1 MYSSHY
7 MYLGL
12 VTFFHTLYLFD
23 IYIYIYIMMMYVF
36 HFISRVVYFLSLYM
50 FLGLYSL
57 SIFHIRCLNES
68 C

>member
-23 IYIYIYIMMMYVF
+23 IYIMMMYVF

>member
-7 MYLGL
+7 IYLGL
-12 VTFFHTLYLFD
+12 VNFFHTLYLFD
-23 IYIYIYIMMMYVF
+23 IYIMMMYVF

>member
-23 IYIYIYIMMMYVF
+23 IYIYIYNDDVCF
-36 HFISRVVYFLSLYM
+36 SLYLTCCL
-50 FLGLYSL
+50 FSL
-57 SIFHIRCLNES
+57 FIHVSWFI
-68 C
+68 